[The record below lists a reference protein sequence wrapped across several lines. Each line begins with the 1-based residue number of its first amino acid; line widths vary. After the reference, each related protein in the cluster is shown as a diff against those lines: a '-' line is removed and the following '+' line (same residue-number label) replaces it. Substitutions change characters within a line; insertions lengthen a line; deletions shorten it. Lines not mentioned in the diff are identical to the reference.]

1 MVWCAGEIGARLRG
15 GNDPRLW
22 EKTRG
27 AVDVEE
33 FPKGLV

>member
-1 MVWCAGEIGARLRG
+1 MAARLRG

-27 AVDVEE
+27 AVDWRN
-33 FPKGLV
+33 FPKAWSRYMEMG